1 MINFYNDLLDSEKK
15 YFKIVEYNAFDVIFN
30 ERDVCNH
37 LGIVLKGEVLISTI
51 TYNEKEEVINTIKEH
66 DVFGDILLFASN
78 NIYLGDV
85 IAIKKSIVALITK
98 DNLLKLLTQR
108 KELLTKYLCHLSNKS
123 LNIKLQSKL
132 LSHKNIEDRIMY
144 FLSTVKNK
152 DNIYEYKS
160 ITDIANKLSLPRPS
174 VSRSMTILEN
184 KGLIKKEKK
193 KIYIL

>member
-51 TYNEKEEVINTIKEH
+51 TYNEKEEIINTIKEH

-108 KELLTKYLCHLSNKS
+108 KELLIKYLSHLSNKS

-184 KGLIKKEKK
+184 KGLIKKGKK

>member
-1 MINFYNDLLDSEKK
+1 M
-15 YFKIVEYNAFDVIFN
+15 
-30 ERDVCNH
+30 
-37 LGIVLKGEVLISTI
+37 
-51 TYNEKEEVINTIKEH
+51 
-66 DVFGDILLFASN
+66 
-78 NIYLGDV
+78 
-85 IAIKKSIVALITK
+85 
-98 DNLLKLLTQR
+98 
-108 KELLTKYLCHLSNKS
+108 
-123 LNIKLQSKL
+123 

>member
-51 TYNEKEEVINTIKEH
+51 TYNEKEEIINTIKEH

-108 KELLTKYLCHLSNKS
+108 KELLIKYLSHLSNKS

-144 FLSTVKNK
+144 FLSTVKN
-152 DNIYEYKS
+152 NIYEYKS

-184 KGLIKKEKK
+184 KGLIKKGKK

>member
-15 YFKIVEYNAFDVIFN
+15 YFKIVEYNAFDIIFN
-30 ERDVCNH
+30 EHDVCNH

-51 TYNEKEEVINTIKEH
+51 TYNEKEEIINTIKEH

-98 DNLLKLLTQR
+98 DNLLTLLTQR
-108 KELLTKYLCHLSNKS
+108 KELLTKYLSHLSNKS